1 MRQLHRGFEN
11 EDWRGRICSG
21 SQFAPRKYISACKFK
36 VKFSKD
42 NWASKIGRE
51 GNSLAQREML
61 EERGAETGG
70 NSAGR
75 RVGSRRRR
83 VQVVSRRC
91 HSRQRQEPQASNA
104 SK

>member
-61 EERGAETGG
+61 EERGAETGEEQRRASSLV
-70 NSAGR
+70 SATP
-75 RVGSRRRR
+75 SSSS
-83 VQVVSRRC
+83 VQAVPLSATART
-91 HSRQRQEPQASNA
+91 SSF
-104 SK
+104 

>member
-51 GNSLAQREML
+51 GNSLAQWEML
-61 EERGAETGG
+61 EERGAETGEEQRRASSRV
-70 NSAGR
+70 SAAP
-75 RVGSRRRR
+75 SSSS
-83 VQVVSRRC
+83 VQAVPLSATART
-91 HSRQRQEPQASNA
+91 SSF
-104 SK
+104 